1 MKLSLFVICICTVN
15 AFAPSRQ
22 PAFRLQ
28 QLSMGAVVTGPQ
40 GKPAKS
46 KEEDLEL
53 TREIILAY
61 ISGDAPSNAEP
72 ATAPVH
78 AEA

>member
-1 MKLSLFVICICTVN
+1 MKFSLFAIGICAVN
-15 AFAPSRQ
+15 AFAPSSQ

-28 QLSMGAVVTGPQ
+28 ALSMGAVVTGPQ

-53 TREIILAY
+53 TRQIILAY
-61 ISGDAPSNAEP
+61 IGEDAPAAEP
-72 ATAPVH
+72 APAPAH
-78 AEA
+78 TEA

>member
-1 MKLSLFVICICTVN
+1 MKVALFAIGFSAVN
-15 AFAPSRQ
+15 AFAPSPQ

-28 QLSMGAVVTGPQ
+28 ALSMGAVVTGPQ

-53 TREIILAY
+53 TRQVILAY
-61 ISGDAPSNAEP
+61 IGEDAPADAEP
-72 ATAPVH
+72 VPAPAH